1 MSGSGTQ
8 MSKALWVVAFIVA
21 ALFIAFV
28 LYIGFD
34 ILSKGLDKS
43 SEWLITQPFV
53 VLGRDTWFIIAGIL
67 WVLGTAL
74 FIMELLGWTIRG
86 GRIVRQVIRWDPI
99 DVSIVALTAAVYG
112 GALAA
117 TGGIPIIPG
126 FTWVRP
132 ANALAPIFGVLFGLP
147 GALGV
152 AIGNFIADAL
162 AGYLS
167 IGSVGGF
174 VGNFIIA
181 YVPYKLMRD
190 QSFRTP
196 RSIIEF
202 YIWGALINNIWCSL
216 YISWWLDALE
226 PVIGLSRPF
235 VWGWF
240 APFVIF
246 NNVFICSILSPI
258 LGYILYPPIKARG
271 LHWSD
276 RIEIVSKTR

>member
-1 MSGSGTQ
+1 MSAGKGPT
-8 MSKALWVVAFIVA
+8 ALWAVAFIVA
-21 ALFIAFV
+21 ALFIAFI

-34 ILSKGLDKS
+34 ILAKGLGEPTK
-43 SEWLITQPFV
+43 WLITQPFV
-53 VLGRDTWFIIAGIL
+53 VLGRDAWFVIAGIL
-67 WVLGTAL
+67 WVLGTLL
-74 FIMELLGWTIRG
+74 FFMELLGWTISKRG
-86 GRIVRQVIRWDPI
+86 LVRQVIRWDPV

-132 ANALAPIFGVLFGLP
+132 ANALAPLFGVLFGIP
-147 GALGV
+147 GALGTS
-152 AIGNFIADAL
+152 IGNFIADAL

-167 IGSVGGF
+167 VGSIGGF
-174 VGNFIIA
+174 IGNFIIA

-190 QSFRTP
+190 QTFRTP

-202 YIWGALINNIWCSL
+202 YIWGVLVSSVWCSL
-216 YISWWLDALE
+216 YISWWLDALDF
-226 PVIGLSRPF
+226 VIGLPDPL
-235 VWGWF
+235 VWGFF
-240 APFVIF
+240 APWVIF
-246 NNVFICSILSPI
+246 NNAFITAIVSPI

-276 RIEIVSKTR
+276 RIEFKK

>member
-1 MSGSGTQ
+1 M
-8 MSKALWVVAFIVA
+8 V
-21 ALFIAFV
+21 
-28 LYIGFD
+28 
-34 ILSKGLDKS
+34 KGLDKW
-43 SEWLITQPFV
+43 SEWIISKPFV
-53 VLGRDTWFIIAGIL
+53 ALGRDTWFAIGAVA
-67 WVLGTAL
+67 WALGTAL
-74 FIMELLGWTIRG
+74 FIAELMGYTIRG
-86 GRIVRQVIRWDPI
+86 GKIVKQVIRWDSVDI
-99 DVSIVALTAAVYG
+99 AVVALTAALYG

-132 ANALAPIFGVLFGLP
+132 ANALAPLFGVLFGLP
-147 GALGV
+147 GALGT

-167 IGSVGGF
+167 IGSIGGF
-174 VGNFIIA
+174 IGNFIIA
-181 YVPYKLMRD
+181 YTPYKLMRD
-190 QSFRTP
+190 QSFRSA

-202 YIWGALINNIWCSL
+202 YIYGVVVANVWCSI

-226 PVIGLSRPF
+226 PVIGLPRPL

-246 NNVFICSILSPI
+246 NNAFVTCIISPI
-258 LGYILYPPIKARG
+258 LGYILYPVVKARG

-276 RIEIVSKTR
+276 RIEFKT

>member
-1 MSGSGTQ
+1 MK
-8 MSKALWVVAFIVA
+8 SKEVGPALWGISIIIAV
-21 ALFIAFV
+21 LFIAFF
-28 LYIGFD
+28 LYIGVD
-34 ILSKGLDKS
+34 ILSKGLDKPG
-43 SEWLITQPFV
+43 EWLITQPFV
-53 VLGRDTWFIIAGIL
+53 RLGRDFWFAVGAVVWIVGTVLFFMELIGVTIKRWRLVKQIL
-67 WVLGTAL
+67 RWDAVDISVTAL
-74 FIMELLGWTIRG
+74 C
-86 GRIVRQVIRWDPI
+86 
-99 DVSIVALTAAVYG
+99 AAVYG

-132 ANALAPIFGVLFGLP
+132 ANALAPLFGILFGIP
-147 GALGV
+147 GALGT

-167 IGSVGGF
+167 VGSIGGF
-174 VGNFIIA
+174 IGNFIIA
-181 YVPYKLMRD
+181 YVPYKLMKD
-190 QSFRTP
+190 HTFRTP

-202 YIWGALINNIWCSL
+202 YIWGVLISSVWCSI

-226 PVIGLSRPF
+226 PVIGLPRPL

-246 NNVFICSILSPI
+246 NNAFITAILTPI

-271 LHWSD
+271 LYWAD
-276 RIEIVSKTR
+276 RIEFKA